1 MRYPEY
7 PSYSIIE
14 KRIKSFESDWIYPSG
29 SRLSNV
35 MMAEAGF
42 LNFGKGKVC
51 CYYCGNKL
59 CDFEPL

>member
-1 MRYPEY
+1 MCYPEY

-14 KRIKSFESDWIYPSG
+14 KRIKSFNSDWIYPSG

-35 MMAEAGF
+35 MMADAGF
-42 LNFGKGKVC
+42 MHMGKGNVC

-59 CDFEPL
+59 ADFQPR